1 MLIWIGTGATTSD
14 RKHRMVTT
22 LEANRRVHARLSD
35 VYEATEPHFRPEN
48 QAKVRARLA
57 DVRAACPGGRL
68 LDVGCGTGFVIRNAI
83 GLFDDIHGVDIT
95 PEMMA
100 RIGPLP
106 QPVRLHE
113 ARAEALPF
121 PDAAFDAVT
130 AYSFLDHVDDIG
142 AVLREMARVLR
153 PGGRAYIDL
162 VPNRAFW
169 RALQAVLLAQAD
181 ALPAPLAREVRMV
194 HANAEAVAAA
204 HGVAVEDFVAAE
216 PGKREGG
223 LDPDTVEATALAA
236 GFRTATTHHDWFLGQ
251 GAVLHGPDPAH
262 ADVVDAWLRGVLPV
276 SRPLYKYLWFVL
288 ER

>member
-1 MLIWIGTGATTSD
+1 
-14 RKHRMVTT
+14 MVTT

-106 QPVRLHE
+106 QPVRL
-113 ARAEALPF
+113 
-121 PDAAFDAVT
+121 
-130 AYSFLDHVDDIG
+130 DHVDDIG

-169 RALQAVLLAQAD
+169 RALQAVPLAQAD